1 MMKIK
6 LFSFALLALFTT
18 TICVVAEP
26 SKTALT
32 PAPTPEITQPG
43 GQEKPATPKKK
54 KKKGLFDLSDAAGK
68 EDDDVNISA
77 DHMQMLVEKNV
88 IEMDGNVIVQNSTMN
103 LVADKMRA
111 YMDKNNELS
120 KIDAEGNVII
130 RKLLTKESAVGD
142 FGHYDAKKNRVTL
155 TGNCTLM
162 QNDRIM
168 KCEKITYDTITQVI
182 SAERGTIVIKNAKK
196 QKDDSASKS
205 DKK

>member
-1 MMKIK
+1 MKIK
-6 LFSFALLALFTT
+6 LFSFSLLALLTT
-18 TICVVAEP
+18 TICVAVEP
-26 SKTALT
+26 SATALT
-32 PAPTPEITQPG
+32 PAPTPEMTQPQG
-43 GQEKPATPKKK
+43 EETPALPKKQ
-54 KKKGLFDLSDAAGK
+54 KKKGLFDLSDEAGK

-88 IEMDGNVIVQNSTMN
+88 IELEGNVIVQNSTMN
-103 LVADKMRA
+103 LVADKMYA
-111 YMDKNNELS
+111 YMDKKNELS

-142 FGHYDAKKNRVTL
+142 FGHYDAKKNIMTL

-168 KCEKITYDTITQVI
+168 KCQKITYNTITQVI

-196 QKDDSASKS
+196 QKDDAASKS